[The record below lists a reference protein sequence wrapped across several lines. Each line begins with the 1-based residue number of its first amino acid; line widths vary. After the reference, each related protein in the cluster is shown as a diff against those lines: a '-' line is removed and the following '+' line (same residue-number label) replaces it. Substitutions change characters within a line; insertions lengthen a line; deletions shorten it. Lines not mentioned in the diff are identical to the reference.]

1 MSSAATT
8 TARVRRERSASESL
22 LSIVLLLEGFLVF
35 FVALTAFSLESTSPA
50 QALVGGAVLIVLLAV
65 AGRLV
70 RFAPGLWLGWAL
82 QLALVA
88 LGLILPLMYL
98 IGAGFLALW
107 VFCFVKGRALD
118 AAKAAHLSTVS
129 TGSTTEKEQS

>member
-1 MSSAATT
+1 MSGTATT

-50 QALVGGAVLIVLLAV
+50 QALIGGAVLIVLLAI

-70 RFAPGLWLGWAL
+70 RFAPGLWLGWGL

-88 LGLILPLMYL
+88 LGLVLPLMYL
-98 IGAGFLALW
+98 IGAGFLALL

-118 AAKAAHLSTVS
+118 AA
-129 TGSTTEKEQS
+129 